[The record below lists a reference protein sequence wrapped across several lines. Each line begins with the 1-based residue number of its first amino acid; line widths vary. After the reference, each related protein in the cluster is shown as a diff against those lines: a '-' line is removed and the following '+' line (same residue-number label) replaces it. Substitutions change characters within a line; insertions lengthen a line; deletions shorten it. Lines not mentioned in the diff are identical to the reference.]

1 MATTISKS
9 KTKKKKKRK
18 KKADITTLLHE
29 VFKVNTLRRNDDKL
43 SQLKFQRTTCL
54 ETVGYS
60 EV

>member
-1 MATTISKS
+1 MATTTTNS

-18 KKADITTLLHE
+18 KKADITTRLHE
-29 VFKVNTLRRNDDKL
+29 VYNINTLRRNDDKL
-43 SQLKFQRTTCL
+43 SQPKFQQTTCL